1 MTSTGFS
8 GQIIRSMTSNYL
20 ENFLYILNT
29 IWNETKLSTLIS
41 NVRISMQ
48 MIERKKSRSGNT
60 CDCTALTGLLL
71 VSIYIYREMMMDTPT
86 PTIHIIVL
94 GSWALR

>member
-1 MTSTGFS
+1 
-8 GQIIRSMTSNYL
+8 
-20 ENFLYILNT
+20 
-29 IWNETKLSTLIS
+29 
-41 NVRISMQ
+41 MQ
-48 MIERKKSRSGNT
+48 MTERKKSRSGNT

-94 GSWALR
+94 GSWAFR